1 MISFKGNRPDT
12 APHRLFILIFLACIK
27 HHCFFCPPFHLHV
40 LHSRSKRNVK
50 RVSASLES
58 FHFTRAK
65 RTWPRRAADR
75 NVSSSWPERASVQS
89 PPAPLLP
96 RGGEIWHF
104 SVAAEPGTCL
114 HWPNSAVLRGR
125 QRPGTCPAVLAGF
138 LPAQSGADLTQGAAS
153 PLLNAGGR
161 GVDTLSG
168 LPLGGRVGFGSGSV
182 PFSHAVS

>member
-96 RGGEIWHF
+96 QGGEIWHF

-114 HWPNSAVLRGR
+114 HWPNSAVPARQAEARYVSCSTGR
-125 QRPGTCPAVLAGF
+125 FPPSAVRRRFDPRSSFPLAECWWE
-138 LPAQSGADLTQGAAS
+138 
-153 PLLNAGGR
+153 R
-161 GVDTLSG
+161 C
-168 LPLGGRVGFGSGSV
+168 
-182 PFSHAVS
+182 